1 MVNHSARMLQNSGE
15 GFQMALHV
23 AVELDLGLKECMH
36 SIFGRFRVLTGQKHG
51 VGEAWTAAAARG
63 TA

>member
-1 MVNHSARMLQNSGE
+1 LQNSGE

-23 AVELDLGLKECMH
+23 AVELDFGLKDCMH